1 MSDNTCL
8 KCSFISKE
16 TKYQCNY
23 TCLFNNIMRDSTAR
37 YKMIEI
43 MSISLDANLIKQKM
57 QLSKNELERSL
68 GSSFH
73 GMLLPLSWSFGD
85 GHRCLFSHDCSA
97 NPGYFAKLV
106 ICYKCLLPS
115 GGCYYDMWYWVTQE
129 AILRSTLSGCLNP
142 SFSQHS
148 VCWDAIN
155 INWKTDV
162 HRSAVYVF
170 CTIISYLLYKLIYST
185 NMTRKD

>member
-73 GMLLPLSWSFGD
+73 GMLLPLS
-85 GHRCLFSHDCSA
+85 
-97 NPGYFAKLV
+97 
-106 ICYKCLLPS
+106 
-115 GGCYYDMWYWVTQE
+115 
-129 AILRSTLSGCLNP
+129 
-142 SFSQHS
+142 
-148 VCWDAIN
+148 
-155 INWKTDV
+155 
-162 HRSAVYVF
+162 
-170 CTIISYLLYKLIYST
+170 
-185 NMTRKD
+185 